1 MAERGREQQRL
12 PGAALGHAPQQE
24 ADVLDEAQIE
34 HAIGFVQHTDL
45 AGVQRDHLVLLDVV
59 DQPARGGDD
68 HVHALLQQLALLVV
82 VHPAVDQRKAQAQVG
97 AELDSIL
104 VDLDR
109 QLAGR
114 GQDQRARVF
123 RLAVGQRRAV
133 QQAVHH
139 RHQERQ
145 RLAGAG
151 LGLACDIAA
160 RQRDRQGQCL
170 DRGTAGEPGA
180 LQPGDQRRM
189 QVERGKS
196 QIGQRFVAHYSVFV
210 RRPGQPGRG
219 LHRCRQ
225 RRKLRLLWRT
235 ARLQD

>member
-1 MAERGREQQRL
+1 M
-12 PGAALGHAPQQE
+12 
-24 ADVLDEAQIE
+24 
-34 HAIGFVQHTDL
+34 
-45 AGVQRDHLVLLDVV
+45 QRDHLVLLDVV

-68 HVHALLQQLALLVV
+68 HVHALQQQLALLVV
-82 VHPAVDQRKAQAQVG
+82 VHATVDQRKAQPKVG
-97 AELDSIL
+97 AELDCVL
-104 VDLDR
+104 VDLDG
-109 QLAGR
+109 QLAGGR
-114 GQDQRARVF
+114 QDQGARVF
-123 RLAVGQRRAV
+123 RLAVGQRGAD

-139 RHQERQ
+139 RDQERQ
-145 RLAGAG
+145 RFAGAG
-151 LGLACDIAA
+151 LGLAGDVAA
-160 RQRDRQGQCL
+160 RQSDRQGQRL
-170 DRGTAGEPGA
+170 DRRAARKPGA